1 MADVLVWVMER
12 RVVLEERAEQLCKEL
27 AGTEAEVVSLEA
39 AGRFAAAMLVAAF
52 VAPTFDRACGGA
64 RACRERRWY
73 RASCLPTHVPRRD
86 YGDVAMRVLLPLA
99 PDGYGFVSDS

>member
-39 AGRFAAAMLVAAF
+39 AGRFAAAMLVTAF
-52 VAPTFDRACGGA
+52 VAPHIRPGLWRGPGVSGA
-64 RACRERRWY
+64 PLV
-73 RASCLPTHVPRRD
+73 SGV
-86 YGDVAMRVLLPLA
+86 VLTDTCA
-99 PDGYGFVSDS
+99 PS